1 MASPPHPLARRAF
14 LIRRSLKRKAP
25 LRFSALVGGVVES
38 APSSS
43 QRAPSRISARLRK
56 SIHFIRQHLLTRQQA
71 SWRLF

>member
-43 QRAPSRISARLRK
+43 QRRRRVSARLRESARAFANQFTSFV
-56 SIHFIRQHLLTRQQA
+56 SIC
-71 SWRLF
+71 